1 MGRPVSLNP
10 TTALIVEDEVFVRI
24 ELVFRLT
31 DMGLVVLSAS
41 DADEAIA
48 ILNIHPEIELLLTD
62 ITMPGSMDGIRLA
75 HHVRHRWPSVKIIVL
90 SGLIGPPLSDLPRD
104 SIFVPKPYGP
114 DILASALGHML
125 NSGGPPSVAPQSTSL
140 GA

>member
-1 MGRPVSLNP
+1 MGRPVSLKP

-62 ITMPGSMDGIRLA
+62 ITMSGSMDGIRLA

-90 SGLIGPPLSDLPRD
+90 SGLIGTPLSDLPRD
-104 SIFVPKPYGP
+104 SIFVPKP
-114 DILASALGHML
+114 
-125 NSGGPPSVAPQSTSL
+125 
-140 GA
+140 